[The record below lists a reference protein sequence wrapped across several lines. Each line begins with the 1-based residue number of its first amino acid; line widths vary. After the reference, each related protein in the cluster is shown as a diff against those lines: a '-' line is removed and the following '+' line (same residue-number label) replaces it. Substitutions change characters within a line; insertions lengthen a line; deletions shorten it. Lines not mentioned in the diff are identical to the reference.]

1 MPTCPYC
8 GATVPDGAIACG
20 NCGAS
25 LVSTQ
30 PQAST
35 PFQSQPNS
43 SGQSSGSSPTTW
55 SGGNYDPQMSTRL
68 EKAMKRNELLGYTV
82 LGLSVVLAIVII
94 LLVF

>member
-30 PQAST
+30 PQTST

-43 SGQSSGSSPTTW
+43 SGQSSGSSSTSWP
-55 SGGNYDPQMSTRL
+55 GGNYDSQMSSRL
-68 EKAMKRNELLGYTV
+68 EKALKRNELLSYTL
-82 LGLSVVLAIVII
+82 LGLAI
-94 LLVF
+94 LLIVLLFI